1 MQTLQT
7 YIALSSL
14 LLKLSLPLGL
24 LASLCVLVTRL
35 RKPTDPPQASA
46 LYWQVPLMLGGVA
59 IHVVLGNWL
68 WQAAQT
74 GAIVSC
80 GDGGCFGSS
89 VPMAEP
95 LLFWGTALVYWLG
108 FVMAPV
114 VYLLPPLRWLKQAW
128 QNRGATAQFLDTEPA
143 Q

>member
-24 LASLCVLVTRL
+24 LASLCVLVARL
-35 RKPTDPPQASA
+35 RKPADPPQASA
-46 LYWQVPLMLGGVA
+46 LYWQVPLMLAGVA

-95 LLFWGTALVYWLG
+95 LLFWVTALVYWLG

-128 QNRGATAQFLDTEPA
+128 QNRGTTAQFLDTEPA

>member
-24 LASLCVLVTRL
+24 LASLCLLVTRL
-35 RKPTDPPQASA
+35 RKPANPPEPSA
-46 LYWQVPLMLGGVA
+46 LFWQVPLMLACVA
-59 IHVVLGNWL
+59 VQVLLGNWL

-80 GDGGCFGSS
+80 GQGGCFASS
-89 VPMAEP
+89 VPLAEP
-95 LLFWGTALVYWLG
+95 LLFWGTAVIYWLG
-108 FVMAPV
+108 FVIAPV
-114 VYLLPPLRWLKQAW
+114 VYLLPPLRWLMQAW

>member
-24 LASLCVLVTRL
+24 LVSLCVLVTRL

>member
-14 LLKLSLPLGL
+14 LLKVSLLLGL
-24 LASLCVLVTRL
+24 LASLCLLVTRL
-35 RKPTDPPQASA
+35 RKPADPPEPSA
-46 LYWQVPLMLGGVA
+46 LYWQIPLMLACVA
-59 IHVVLGNWL
+59 VHLVLGNWL

-80 GDGGCFGSS
+80 GDNGCFGSS
-89 VPMAEP
+89 VPLAEP
-95 LLFWGTALVYWLG
+95 LMFWGTAVIYWLG
-108 FVMAPV
+108 FVIAPV
-114 VYLLPPLRWLKQAW
+114 VYLLPPLRWLMQAW
-128 QNRGATAQFLDTEPA
+128 QNRGATTQFLDTEPA